1 MRINVLLITGGEP
14 RRIRNSIGGKCANII
29 RKFISN
35 GGGYIGICA
44 GAVLATR
51 KSPTLDLLP
60 MVKCIND
67 NIWWASGIEGTVL
80 LKRVKNKFL
89 SYQDKKLLTTFV
101 PEIKGTPHFYFNGP
115 LLGIKQKKKQNVN
128 IIPLSLFSGYVNP
141 WKPLNNI
148 SKQPLREE
156 MNNCIASL
164 AGHYNKGKIIIT
176 SIHPEFLESN
186 ELLKTMCLYVSK
198 RTNS

>member
-1 MRINVLLITGGEP
+1 MCRCC
-14 RRIRNSIGGKCANII
+14 S
-29 RKFISN
+29 
-35 GGGYIGICA
+35 
-44 GAVLATR
+44 ATH

-60 MVKCIND
+60 KVKCIND

-128 IIPLSLFSGYVNP
+128 IIPLSLFSGYIDQ
-141 WKPLNNI
+141 WKPDNNI
-148 SKQPLREE
+148 SKQPLGEE

-164 AGHYNKGKIIIT
+164 AVNYNKGKIIIT
-176 SIHPEFLESN
+176 LILTEFLESN
-186 ELLKTMCLYVSK
+186 KLLKTMCYMFQKELIHNIYY
-198 RTNS
+198 

>member
-1 MRINVLLITGGEP
+1 MNKINKNNICNVCILTSDSETISEICVSKTIRHLKNTEICAITIDINYLTEDIISKFDVLLITGGEP

-89 SYQDKKLLTTFV
+89 SYQDKKLITTFV

-115 LLGIKQKKKQNVN
+115 L
-128 IIPLSLFSGYVNP
+128 
-141 WKPLNNI
+141 
-148 SKQPLREE
+148 
-156 MNNCIASL
+156 
-164 AGHYNKGKIIIT
+164 
-176 SIHPEFLESN
+176 
-186 ELLKTMCLYVSK
+186 
-198 RTNS
+198 